1 MISRRSFMG
10 GLGATAIAGGAG
22 AAIALPRTSTT
33 ATAAPVSGAAAA
45 LPVTIVNNSGS
56 FNNGDVRVYIVG
68 TDLGTGQQVHV
79 NADGAMVPVQAS
91 DNTDDGYTDYALP
104 LSDSGDT
111 SLTLP
116 SPMSGRIYF
125 ALGDKLRFKVVEAG
139 DGSPALAYPAGWVE
153 SDPNFGV
160 LHDTV
165 EFTHQDDGMY
175 CNTTTVDQFSVPIA
189 IRLTGEQDQSTG
201 ALVEGGRD
209 AIFEA
214 VAALPDYSPLV
225 VGDGTRIIAPG
236 HGLDQGLFSDS
247 YFAGYID
254 EVWARY
260 ASTDLS
266 VTTNEGTFIGRV
278 DGSDQLV
285 FDGGFSP
292 IAKPTTRD
300 VLFCDGA
307 LAAPNDGALGPVAAI
322 LGAALNRATLLDSA
336 DQPTDDP
343 AGFYTGD
350 IANHYARVMHEFAED
365 GRAYGFAFDDV
376 GGFASYIQDHAP
388 QSFTI
393 TLDPF

>member
-1 MISRRSFMG
+1 MISRRSFVG
-10 GLGATAIAGGAG
+10 GLGAAAALGGAG
-22 AAIALPRTSTT
+22 AAIALPRPSST
-33 ATAAPVSGAAAA
+33 ASLASGAAAA

-56 FNNGDVRVYIVG
+56 FANGDIRVYIVG
-68 TDLGTGQQVHV
+68 TDLGTGQQVRV
-79 NADGAMVPVQAS
+79 NAEGAMVPVQAS
-91 DNTDDGYTDYALP
+91 DNTDDGYTDYALS
-104 LSDSGDT
+104 LSESGET
-111 SLTLP
+111 SISLP
-116 SPMSGRIYF
+116 SPMSGRMYF
-125 ALGDKLRFKVVEAG
+125 AMGDKLRFKVVEAG
-139 DGSPALAYPAGWVE
+139 DGSAALAYPAGWVE

-209 AIFEA
+209 RIFEA

-236 HGLDQGLFSDS
+236 HGLDQGLFAED
-247 YFAGYID
+247 YFAGYVD
-254 EVWARY
+254 EVWERY
-260 ASTDLS
+260 RSTDLS

-278 DGSDQLV
+278 DGSDALV
-285 FDGGFSP
+285 FDGGFDP
-292 IAKPTTRD
+292 IPKPTTRD

-307 LAAPNDGALGPVAAI
+307 LAAPNDGRLGPVAAI
-322 LGAALNRATLLDSA
+322 LGSALNRATLLDSA

-343 AGFYTGD
+343 DGFYTGE

-388 QSFTI
+388 TSFTV